1 MMKECNTNIFPSW
14 IIDHNEDITQKYI
27 IDLVVDKKKSREFE
41 LFFLLTKTNQL
52 TSNIYQ

>member
-27 IDLVVDKKKSREFE
+27 IDLVVDKKKKSGIRII
-41 LFFLLTKTNQL
+41 FFTNK
-52 TSNIYQ
+52 N